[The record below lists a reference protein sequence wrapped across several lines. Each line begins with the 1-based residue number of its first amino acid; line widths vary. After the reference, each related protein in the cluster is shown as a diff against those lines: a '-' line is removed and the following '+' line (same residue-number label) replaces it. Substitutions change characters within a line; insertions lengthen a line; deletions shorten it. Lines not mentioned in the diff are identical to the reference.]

1 MSARHGSSIPP
12 FAFLFLVITEYA
24 QSFLNGI
31 HLGPLRPY
39 VYCST
44 ALISETF
51 CWGAVC

>member
-1 MSARHGSSIPP
+1 MSARHGSIPP
-12 FAFLFLVITEYA
+12 FAFLFFLVIREYA

-31 HLGPLRPY
+31 HLAPLRPY